1 MQMFLDFLPVL
12 VFFAVY
18 FIVRLLDYPPNAEI
32 FWATGALIAVMV
44 VQIAVTWL
52 IIRTVSKMLLISGG
66 LVVVLGGVTLLLREP
81 LFIQFKLTV
90 VNGLFAIAFLGS
102 HFIGKK
108 TLTERIMGHAI
119 EAPAS
124 LWRQLNLMW
133 VANFLILAIANVYVI
148 YNYSMDTWVIFKT
161 AGTIGL
167 TVLTAITQAI
177 WIGVHLSHKDTAK
190 EESR

>member
-1 MQMFLDFLPVL
+1 MQMFIDFLPVL
-12 VFFAVY
+12 VFFVVFFTAGIY
-18 FIVRLLDYPPNAEI
+18 
-32 FWATGALIAVMV
+32 WATGAIIAVMI

-52 IIRTVSKMLLISGG
+52 VKRTVSKMLLISGG
-66 LVVVLGGVTLLLREP
+66 LVIVLGSITLMLREP
-81 LFIQFKLTV
+81 LFIQLKLTV
-90 VNGLFAIAFLGS
+90 VNGLFAVAFLGS

-119 EAPAS
+119 EAPTS

-133 VANFLILAIANVYVI
+133 VANFLILAVANLFVI
-148 YNYSMDTWVIFKT
+148 YNYDMETWVLFKT

-177 WIGVHLSHKDTAK
+177 WIGVHLSHKDAAK

>member
-1 MQMFLDFLPVL
+1 
-12 VFFAVY
+12 
-18 FIVRLLDYPPNAEI
+18 
-32 FWATGALIAVMV
+32 MV
-44 VQIAVTWL
+44 VQIAVTWFVK
-52 IIRTVSKMLLISGG
+52 RTVSKMLLISGG
-66 LVVVLGGVTLLLREP
+66 LVVVFGGITLLLREP
-81 LFIQFKLTV
+81 IFIQLKFTV

-102 HFIGKK
+102 HFIGKQ
-108 TLTERIMGHAI
+108 TLTERIMGQAM

-133 VANFLILAIANVYVI
+133 VANFAILAVANVFVV
-148 YNYSMDTWVIFKT
+148 YNYDMDTWVIFKT

-177 WIGVHLSHKDTAK
+177 WIAVHLSHKDAAK

>member
-1 MQMFLDFLPVL
+1 MQMFIDFLPVL
-12 VFFAVY
+12 VFFVVFFTAGIY
-18 FIVRLLDYPPNAEI
+18 
-32 FWATGALIAVMV
+32 WATAAIIAVMV

-52 IIRTVSKMLLISGG
+52 VKRTVSKMLLISGG
-66 LVVVLGGVTLLLREP
+66 LVVLFGGVTLILREP
-81 LFIQFKLTV
+81 IFIQLKFTV

-102 HFIGKK
+102 HFIGKQ
-108 TLTERIMGHAI
+108 TLTERIMGQAM
-119 EAPAS
+119 EAPAT

-133 VANFLILAIANVYVI
+133 VANFAILAVANVFVV
-148 YNYSMDTWVIFKT
+148 YNYDMDTWVIFKT

-177 WIGVHLSHKDTAK
+177 WIAVHLSHKDAAK

>member
-1 MQMFLDFLPVL
+1 MQMLIDFLPVL
-12 VFFAVY
+12 VFFAVF
-18 FIVRLLDYPPNAEI
+18 FIGGIY
-32 FWATGALIAVMV
+32 WATGAIIVVMV

-52 IIRTVSKMLLISGG
+52 VKRTVSKMLLISGG
-66 LVVVLGGVTLLLREP
+66 LVVVLGSVTLMLREP
-81 LFIQFKLTV
+81 LFIQLKLTV

-108 TLTERIMGHAI
+108 TLTEHIMGHAI
-119 EAPAS
+119 EAPPS

-133 VANFLILAIANVYVI
+133 VANFAILAVANVYVI
-148 YNYSMDTWVIFKT
+148 YNYDMETWVIFKT

-167 TVLTAITQAI
+167 TVLTAVTQAI
-177 WIGVHLSHKDTAK
+177 WIAVHLSHKDAAK